1 MCQWHH
7 AWINIISFFISLFI
21 QMCNNHIYKLKSFYC
36 QICNYKMFLPSAME
50 DIEIIIT
57 KMIDLDTN
65 CKHINI
71 KCDFL

>member
-1 MCQWHH
+1 
-7 AWINIISFFISLFI
+7 
-21 QMCNNHIYKLKSFYC
+21 
-36 QICNYKMFLPSAME
+36 MFLPSAME